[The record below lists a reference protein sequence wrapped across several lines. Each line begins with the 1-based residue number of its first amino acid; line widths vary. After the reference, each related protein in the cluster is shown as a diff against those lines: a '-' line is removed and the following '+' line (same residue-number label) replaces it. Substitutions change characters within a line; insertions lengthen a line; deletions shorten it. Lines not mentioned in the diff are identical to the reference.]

1 MLDPALISKIGSL
14 ELRARRIVEGT
25 VVGRHSSPYHGFS
38 IEFAEH
44 RNYAPGDDPRY
55 LDWKLHAKT
64 DRFHLKQFE
73 EETNLA
79 AHVLV
84 DASESMRFQS
94 EAAPWSKFEYART
107 LAAAAAHLVIR
118 QRDAIGLAIFDSE
131 IRTRLAPSSKRNHL
145 KQVFQA
151 LETQDPHGETSTGS
165 LLRELAGHA
174 KQRGVVLLL
183 SDLFDD
189 PREIDRGLRRLAHR
203 RHDVR
208 LVQIVDPAEIDFPFD
223 EATLF
228 QGMESDP
235 DVTIDAGAIRKAYR
249 QEFEAHRRA
258 ITATCRDANI
268 AYQLARTTD
277 PPDHVLRELLGRS
290 RKSP

>member
-1 MLDPALISKIGSL
+1 MLDPVLISKIGSL

-79 AHVLV
+79 AHLFI
-84 DASESMRFQS
+84 DASESMSFQS
-94 EAAPWSKFEYART
+94 EAAPWSKFECART

-118 QRDAIGLAIFDSE
+118 GRDAVGLAIFDSQV
-131 IRTRLAPSSKRNHL
+131 RTRLAPSSKRNHL
-145 KQVFQA
+145 NQVLQTLA
-151 LETQDPHGETSTGS
+151 QQRPEGQTSTGS
-165 LLRELAGHA
+165 LLHELAGHA
-174 KQRGVVLLL
+174 KQRGVVMLF

-208 LVQIVDPAEIDFPFD
+208 LVQIIDPAEIDFPFD

-228 QGMESDP
+228 QGMESAP
-235 DVTIDAGAIRKAYR
+235 NVTIDAGAIRKAYR
-249 QEFEAHRRA
+249 KEFEAHRRA
-258 ITATCRDANI
+258 ITATCRDAGI
-268 AYQLARTTD
+268 AYQLVRTTD
-277 PPDHVLRELLGRS
+277 PPDQALRRLLDRS
-290 RKSP
+290 QRSA